1 MACDSRG
8 DMERVRQ
15 LKEFWA
21 GLDPRRRMLVWALA
35 IGLFAGWSDI
45 GGPLD
50 SGLWS
55 LRNRFFSRPA
65 SGQIVVVAIDDKSIA
80 QVGQWPWP
88 RDKHAQLLDRLRQAG
103 AKHVYFDMT
112 FRSVSTPLAD
122 GKFVEA
128 LDRARGKVSLITYQ
142 SLDPQSQR
150 PTEITPTPIFA
161 GRAGL
166 VDAFLP
172 INAFNQA
179 DRVAT
184 FRWVGAQPRPALS
197 FALADKPAIVA
208 TSYPIS
214 YSIKLDT
221 IPVVSAVDVMGGRI
235 DPHLVSGKN
244 VVIGPTSTLLIDPF
258 RVPGVSGIV
267 PGVFVHVLGAETLLA
282 GIPVELGWMMPML
295 AIAFVI
301 AYYLSSGSRWPRN
314 AAVAASIVLLIMLP
328 TVIQYRSYFVST
340 MPALLMLCLA
350 VVRYQ
355 WWRFRRSTDERSRS
369 NAVSGLPNLAAL
381 RHEAE
386 ANDSGLI
393 VARIRNFTEVTA
405 TLPADDEEQLVRQ
418 IASRLEIGGASRVF
432 QGDEGVFAWLVPS
445 LDLGGIGGQLEAL
458 HALFRS
464 ALTVGHRTVDLTIS
478 FGVVAAD
485 GRAVPNRLSSALLA
499 ADEASADG
507 SKWKAFDPA
516 HLVDAEWRLS
526 LLGQLDSAIGR
537 GDIWVAYQPKLDL
550 RTNRIIGAEALVR
563 WSHPEKGVIAPDE
576 FIRAAEQHGRID
588 RLTDFVLESAIR
600 SAAGVNAIGVPFG
613 VAVNLSTTLL
623 DDQRI
628 VATVQLLLNRYR
640 LRPEMLTLEVTES
653 AAMHPGAESM
663 RTLEALRA
671 VGVKISVDDYGTG
684 HSTLEYLRAIPS
696 DEIKIDRAFIANV
709 AHDSN
714 DRLLVEST
722 IRLAHSLGRTVV
734 AEGIEDEATQTTLT
748 GLGCDLAQGYLIGKP
763 MKLVQL
769 MQLCTPNG
777 EQRTS

>member
-1 MACDSRG
+1 
-8 DMERVRQ
+8 MERVRQ
-15 LKEFWA
+15 LREFWA

-45 GGPLD
+45 GAPLD

-55 LRNRFFSRPA
+55 LRNRFVNREA
-65 SGQIVVVAIDDKSIA
+65 SGQIVVVAVDDKSIA
-80 QVGQWPWP
+80 EIGQWPWP
-88 RDKHAQLLDRLRQAG
+88 RSAHARLLNRLFNAG
-103 AKHVYFDMT
+103 ARHVYFDMT
-112 FRSVSTPLAD
+112 FRSVSTPRDDKEFAD
-122 GKFVEA
+122 A
-128 LDRARGKVSLITYQ
+128 LDRARGKVSLITYKTI
-142 SLDPQSQR
+142 DPVTHGV
-150 PTEITPTPIFA
+150 TEITPAATFA
-161 GRAGL
+161 KRAEL

-172 INAFNQA
+172 MNALNQA
-179 DRVAT
+179 DRVST
-184 FRWVGAQPRPALS
+184 FRWVGTQPRPALS
-197 FALADKPAIVA
+197 FALANKPPIVA

-214 YSIKLDT
+214 YATSVRT
-221 IPVVSAVDVMGGRI
+221 IPMISAADVMNGRI
-235 DPHLVSGKN
+235 DPRMVHDKN
-244 VVIGPTSTLLIDPF
+244 VVIGLTSSLLTDPF
-258 RVPGVSGIV
+258 RVPGAGTV
-267 PGVFVHVLGAETLLA
+267 PGVIVHVMGAETLLA
-282 GIPVELGWMMPML
+282 GSPIEFGWFG
-295 AIAFVI
+295 AVI
-301 AYYLSSGSRWPRN
+301 AVVLALGYFMSEGLRLPRN
-314 AAVAASIVLLIMLP
+314 ATLAAMLALLVALP
-328 TVIQYRSYFVST
+328 TLLQFRSYFLST
-340 MPALLMLCLA
+340 MPAILVLCLA
-350 VVRYQ
+350 AVRYQ
-355 WWRFRRSTDERSRS
+355 WWMYRRSSDERSRS
-369 NAVSGLPNLAAL
+369 NAVSGLPNLTAL

-386 ANDSGLI
+386 SNDSGLI
-393 VARIRNFTEVTA
+393 VARIRNFSEVAA

-432 QGDEGVFAWLVPS
+432 QGDEGVFAWLVPAQ
-445 LDLGGIGGQLEAL
+445 DLGGIGGQLEAL

-464 ALTVGHRTVDLTIS
+464 ALIVGQRTIDLAIS

-499 ADEASADG
+499 ADDASADG

-550 RTNRIIGAEALVR
+550 RSNRIIGAEALVR

-600 SAAGVNAIGVPFG
+600 SAAGVNAIGVSFG

-628 VATVQLLLNRYR
+628 VATVQLLLNRYK
-640 LRPEMLTLEVTES
+640 LRSELLTLEVTES

-663 RTLEALRA
+663 KTLEALRA
-671 VGVKISVDDYGTG
+671 AGVKISVDDYGTG

-696 DEIKIDRAFIANV
+696 DEIKIDRGFIANV
-709 AHDSN
+709 ARDTN

-722 IRLAHSLGRTVV
+722 IQLAHSLGRTVV
-734 AEGIEDEATQTTLT
+734 AEGIEDEVTRTTLAA
-748 GLGCDLAQGYLIGKP
+748 LGCDVAQGYLIGKP

-769 MQLCTPNG
+769 MQLCTPDV
-777 EQRTS
+777 TSVSS

>member
-1 MACDSRG
+1 
-8 DMERVRQ
+8 MERVRQ
-15 LKEFWA
+15 LREYWA

-45 GGPLD
+45 GAPLD

-55 LRNRFFSRPA
+55 LRNRFFSRQA

-80 QVGQWPWP
+80 QIGQWPWP
-88 RDKHAQLLDRLRQAG
+88 RDKHAALLDRLLQAG

-112 FRSVSTPLAD
+112 FRSTSTPQAD

-128 LDRARGKVSLITYQ
+128 LDRARGRVSLITYQ

-150 PTEITPTPIFA
+150 PTEITPTTIFA

-197 FALADKPAIVA
+197 FALAGKPGIVA

-214 YSIKLDT
+214 YSIKLDS
-221 IPVVSAVDVMGGRI
+221 IPVISAVDVI
-235 DPHLVSGKN
+235 DDRTDLRAIRGKN

-282 GIPVELGWMMPML
+282 GIPTELGWMMPMFAVAL
-295 AIAFVI
+295 VI
-301 AYYLSSGSRWPRN
+301 AYYLSSGSRWSRN
-314 AAVAASIVLLIMLP
+314 VAVAVSATLLVLLP
-328 TVIQYRSYFVST
+328 TVLQYRSYFLST
-340 MPALLMLCLA
+340 MPALLMLCVA

-355 WWRFRRSTDERSRS
+355 WWWFRRSTDERSRS
-369 NAVSGLPNLAAL
+369 NAVSGLPNLSAL
-381 RHEAE
+381 RHEIE

-464 ALTVGHRTVDLTIS
+464 ALTVGERSVDLTIS

-499 ADEASADG
+499 ADDASTDG

-550 RTNRIIGAEALVR
+550 RTNQIIGAEALVR

-600 SAAGVNAIGVPFG
+600 SAAGVNAIGVSFS

-628 VATVQLLLNRYR
+628 VSTVQLLLNRYK
-640 LRPEMLTLEVTES
+640 LRPELLTLEVTES
-653 AAMHPGAESM
+653 AALHSGGES
-663 RTLEALRA
+663 RKTLEALRA
-671 VGVKISVDDYGTG
+671 IGVKISVDDYGTG

-696 DEIKIDRAFIANV
+696 DEIKIDRGFVANV
-709 AHDSN
+709 ARDAN

-722 IRLAHSLGRTVV
+722 IKLAHSLGRIVV
-734 AEGIEDEATQTTLT
+734 AEGIEDEATQVILT
-748 GLGCDLAQGYLIGKP
+748 ELGCDVAQGYLIGRP

-769 MQLCTPNG
+769 MQLCTPSSGQVSN
-777 EQRTS
+777 